1 MKRISFTLLSLAVL
15 SALSFS
21 ASQVATKIETQQNA
35 SQDFVQSFS
44 RNRSQILQLISEY
57 LRQYG
62 TKVSSVRN
70 SSRDNFQGMEDSI
83 GRMVQMMKPLL
94 QTTIQRSLSEYGV
107 SQNCQKDMM
116 LTLTGIFGGK
126 EWALRSKSRSFAYLT
141 LSNVL
146 FKM

>member
-1 MKRISFTLLSLAVL
+1 MTRISFALLSLAVL

-21 ASQVATKIETQQNA
+21 ASQDVTKNMTQQHA

-44 RNRSQILQLISEY
+44 RNRSQILHLMSEY

-62 TKVSSVRN
+62 TKVSSASN
-70 SSRDNFQGMEDSI
+70 SSKDNFQGMEDSI

-94 QTTIQRSLSEYGV
+94 QTTIQRSLREYGV
-107 SQNCQKDMM
+107 SQNCQEDMM
-116 LTLTGIFGGK
+116 LTLTGIFDGK